1 VRRKK
6 AVRRDIL
13 DFLKRERDG
22 LADELKQL
30 QHGARRVVYLDG
42 DLKDITAA
50 VIASGETRLMRF
62 EEMIAA
68 SEAGV
73 A

>member
-1 VRRKK
+1 M
-6 AVRRDIL
+6 RRDIL

-22 LADELKQL
+22 LADELRRL
-30 QHGARRVVYLDG
+30 QQGAQHVVSLDE
-42 DLKDITAA
+42 DLKDMTARM
-50 VIASGETRLMRF
+50 IAEGEARLMRF

-68 SEAGV
+68 SESGV

>member
-1 VRRKK
+1 MK
-6 AVRRDIL
+6 RDIL

-22 LADELKQL
+22 LADELRQL
-30 QHGARRVVYLDG
+30 QQGMQRVVGLDG
-42 DLKDITAA
+42 DLKDITAR
-50 VIASGETRLMRF
+50 VISDGEARLMRF

-68 SEAGV
+68 SESGV